1 MFFNLVRLMIFA
13 IFDAMMAKYT
23 LKPRTERIY
32 HCVSTLSKVEI
43 MLVMMLFHDSGYRC
57 LKHFYQEK
65 VCKHMHHLLL
75 RVVGVSKRN
84 HAGNLLA
91 VGQVERP
98 FHLTVLQSC
107 PRGCI
112 GNLSLKRV
120 RHVLLQPFL
129 LVFFVVRCLI
139 ARFSYRCEFA
149 GRCKPVHLPLVRH
162 QSLTVPLRHGLDGH
176 VV

>member
-1 MFFNLVRLMIFA
+1 MFLNFVRLMIFA
-13 IFDAMMAKYT
+13 IFDVMMAKYT

-32 HCVSTLSKVEI
+32 HCASTLSKVEI

-75 RVVGVSKRN
+75 RIVGVSKRN
-84 HAGNLLA
+84 HAGNLLS

-112 GNLSLKRV
+112 G
-120 RHVLLQPFL
+120 
-129 LVFFVVRCLI
+129 
-139 ARFSYRCEFA
+139 
-149 GRCKPVHLPLVRH
+149 
-162 QSLTVPLRHGLDGH
+162 QS
-176 VV
+176 

>member
-1 MFFNLVRLMIFA
+1 MIFA

-32 HCVSTLSKVEI
+32 HCASTLSKVEI

-84 HAGNLLA
+84 HADNLLS

-98 FHLTVLQSC
+98 FHLTYCTTVLPS
-107 PRGCI
+107 RLHWSI
-112 GNLSLKRV
+112 L
-120 RHVLLQPFL
+120 
-129 LVFFVVRCLI
+129 
-139 ARFSYRCEFA
+139 A
-149 GRCKPVHLPLVRH
+149 
-162 QSLTVPLRHGLDGH
+162 
-176 VV
+176 

>member
-1 MFFNLVRLMIFA
+1 MIFA

-32 HCVSTLSKVEI
+32 HCASTLSKVEI

-65 VCKHMHHLLL
+65 VCKHMHHLLP

-98 FHLTVLQSC
+98 FHLTVRQSC

-112 GNLSLKRV
+112 G
-120 RHVLLQPFL
+120 
-129 LVFFVVRCLI
+129 
-139 ARFSYRCEFA
+139 
-149 GRCKPVHLPLVRH
+149 
-162 QSLTVPLRHGLDGH
+162 QS
-176 VV
+176 